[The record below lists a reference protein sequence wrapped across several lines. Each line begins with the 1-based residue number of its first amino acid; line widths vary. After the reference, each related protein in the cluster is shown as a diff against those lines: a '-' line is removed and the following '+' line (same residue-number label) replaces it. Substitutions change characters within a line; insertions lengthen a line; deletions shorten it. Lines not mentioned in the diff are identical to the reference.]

1 MDKLELGAAIL
12 TRFGYIED
20 GINKYKQ
27 GKLMYSEEP
36 SGILFDLTKEMK
48 AVVKMLRARGCEVY
62 AVISGR
68 YRMGPGDIMAA
79 TTYLC
84 IQ

>member
-1 MDKLELGAAIL
+1 MDKTELGATIL
-12 TRFGYIED
+12 KRLGYIDE
-20 GINKYKQ
+20 GIQKYKQ

-36 SGILFDLTKEMK
+36 YGILFDLTTEMT
-48 AVVKMLRARGCEVY
+48 AVVKKLRKRGTEVC

-68 YRMGPGDIMAA
+68 YRMSAGDIMPA

-84 IQ
+84 LQ

>member
-1 MDKLELGAAIL
+1 MDKTELGAAIL
-12 TRFGYIED
+12 TRLGYIEE
-20 GINKYKQ
+20 GIQKYKQ

-36 SGILFDLTKEMK
+36 YGILFDLTTEMT
-48 AVVKMLRARGCEVY
+48 AVAKKLRKRGTEVY

-68 YRMGPGDIMAA
+68 YRMSFGDIMPA

-84 IQ
+84 LQ

>member
-1 MDKLELGAAIL
+1 MDKTELGVAIL
-12 TRFGYIED
+12 KRLGYIED
-20 GINKYKQ
+20 GIEKYKRSE
-27 GKLMYSEEP
+27 LMYSEEP
-36 SGILFDLTKEMK
+36 FGILFDLTKEMK
-48 AVVKMLRARGCEVY
+48 AVVKRLRAQGCEVY